1 MPSSLTV
8 NLSSALVC
16 STRPPVSVCGTG
28 PYRICLAGFLGSM
41 VTAAVTLP
49 GGSVYC
55 RLSAPRADLPAQGI
69 PTAFN
74 VLFRQHAGVSLL
86 RLHIAPARGYRIFN
100 VCPSGPALRLPLRP
114 RLTLIRLALIRNP
127 WSYGGGVSRTPYRYL
142 CLHLLFPG
150 LQRGS
155 RHAFCGYGNA
165 PLPIPPLGRI
175 PRLRHRTYARLLS
188 MRGLS
193 TSELLR
199 TLQMNGCFQANIL
212 AVSAAPPRYCL
223 QLGPD
228 FGALDG
234 GLSCSSLGRGP

>member
-1 MPSSLTV
+1 MLSGFSREHGYRRCHLARGLGVLSAFSTPRGFACARYTYGLQRAIPSARGRVTSP
-8 NLSSALVC
+8 SPHRS
-16 STRPPVSVCGTG
+16 
-28 PYRICLAGFLGSM
+28 CLGCRN
-41 VTAAVTLP
+41 VD
-49 GGSVYC
+49 
-55 RLSAPRADLPAQGI
+55 RLSIG
-69 PTAFN
+69 F
-74 VLFRQHAGVSLL
+74 
-86 RLHIAPARGYRIFN
+86 
-100 VCPSGPALRLPLRP
+100 ALRLPLRS
-114 RLTLIRLALIRNP
+114 RLNLIRLALIRNP

-212 AVSAAPPRYCL
+212 AVTATPPRYCL
-223 QLGPD
+223 QLSPD